1 MMNDFMAMLNTPICA
16 DWRGFCAAIP
26 DGVVDL
32 LFLDPPYNIGVFC
45 KMEPAEYLAWCCE
58 WIAEGDRILAPNGAF
73 WVSHKDPTVLVDI
86 SREIARLG
94 RGRIN
99 WVTWDKYNAADDLQ
113 GFMDGYTVVDSLRSF
128 QVMAEYLVYHADEG
142 DWTAQCDRERGFI
155 FEPLRVYLAGE
166 WGRAGLK
173 FAQANEACGT
183 ASMAARHFFSR
194 SQWCLPTEEHYHA
207 LRVYANA
214 HSHGGEYLRREYEY
228 LRREYEDLRREYEDL
243 RREYEDLRR
252 EYEDLRY
259 TFNNPGKVSSVWQIP
274 PAPRNGHPTPKP
286 PALLARII
294 EATSSPGDLVC
305 DFFAGS
311 FTTAAEAQRLG
322 RRWLCCDKSAEYVD
336 KFGRRPFE
344 PQQMAMGLGG

>member
-1 MMNDFMAMLNTPICA
+1 MMDFMTMLNTPICA
-16 DWRGFCAAIP
+16 DWRDFCSAIP

-45 KMEPAEYLAWCCE
+45 KMEPADYLSWCRE

-73 WVSHKDPTVLVDI
+73 WVSHKDPAVLVDI
-86 SREIARLG
+86 SREIERLG

-99 WVTWDKYNAADDLQ
+99 WVTWDKYNAADDLH

-155 FEPLRVYLAGE
+155 FEPLRAYLASERKLSGKSCGWFDE
-166 WGRAGLK
+166 CIGTNGLSK
-173 FAQANEACGT
+173 KYFNCV
-183 ASMAARHFFSR
+183 
-194 SQWCLPTEEHYHA
+194 QWQLPTAETYT
-207 LRVYANA
+207 VYQK
-214 HSHGGEYLRREYEY
+214 GTGRFRREYD
-228 LRREYEDLRREYEDL
+228 DLRREYEDL
-243 RREYEDLRR
+243 RREYEDLRQ

-259 TFNNPGKVSSVWQIP
+259 TFNNPGKVSSVWQMP

-286 PALLARII
+286 PALLDRII
-294 EATSSPGDLVC
+294 EATSNPGDIVC

-322 RRWLCCDKSAEYVD
+322 RQWLCCDKSAEYVS

-344 PQQMAMGLGG
+344 PQQMRMDVWG